1 MAIGR
6 ISGPLLKSNL
16 LRNGVDLAFE
26 TDLLYLDVNNRRI
39 GIKTTNP
46 QYPLDVDGIARVT
59 DLEITN
65 PVFQVGNVQIDGN
78 NNTISTDAQEF
89 RIATTDSVVIG
100 NRVLV
105 GDLEINDSFIENT
118 NTNSDLYIRANGT
131 GTVNIEG
138 NTTITGNL
146 HATGNIT
153 ADGDIQIGDE
163 DTDTITINAEI
174 ASDIIPDQND
184 TYTIGTATKRWA
196 TAYINTTYTDT
207 ITTND
212 IDFGDLDL
220 TSTPGNVVYVA
231 NNGEDTATGAH
242 PQDPVRTIEYALS
255 IAQSGDTVYLYPGT
269 YQETLPLTVPQ
280 GVTVRGQSLRSVEII
295 PDSLTQSE
303 DVFLMNGETTVEEVT
318 IKNFYY
324 NSGADTG
331 YAFRFAPNFNVT
343 LRSPYVRNV
352 SVITQGTT
360 TTSEDPRGFDSGDA
374 GQGVFLDGSV
384 ALETSRE
391 ASMLFHAATFITPGV
406 TALKA
411 TNGARIE
418 WLNSFTY
425 FANKGMHL
433 YDSADG
439 LAGVGKTRLK
449 VSGLSGGVV
458 ATETLNYFDTD
469 GSTVIATATV
479 DSVDGNYIY
488 LDGKVTGFELPPT
501 RAKKTVSAKNGTNL
515 STAQKKFGTAS
526 VLLDGTDD
534 YLEII
539 TQTDFG
545 FGTEEFSV
553 EGWFRFNS
561 LPVSEATL
569 FDFRAGSPSDAAA
582 SHLYITSA
590 GNLKLAIGNTD
601 VLEPANTLVT
611 GTWYHIAVSRA
622 SGNLRIY
629 LNGSNISSVANSTN
643 FGTTKP
649 LRIGGNYAGSNNL
662 QAYVDDI
669 RVRKGA
675 GYASNFTAPTAEL
688 PVTIDTVLMLH
699 CNGDNGSQVIL
710 DDDVFIQDIRFSG
723 GSTAEKF
730 ELVDLSDFGAEVRS
744 IASACVY
751 GNYGVYA
758 DGEGVVAYLI
768 GQNLAYIG
776 NGKETDNDNTTVQ
789 QDQEIV
795 KLNNANVYYS
805 TVDHKGDFRVG
816 DLFTVNQETG
826 EVSFTNAEFLFNN
839 NEGITFTDG
848 VNTTI
853 IDGSKVQTGNIKFSG
868 NTVESISGDLNL
880 DAATGVINLQDNVN
894 VSGNLDVT
902 GNVTIGGNI
911 TLGDAATDSIQITAA
926 IDSDLLP
933 AITDTYN
940 IGSENLAWQ
949 ELHTGKLLVD
959 TIEINDN
966 YIKSTSSNG
975 DINLVTN
982 AAGSIIVDDLSFK
995 DNVITSTSGS
1005 IILSPSSDTV
1015 EVQGTG
1021 SLVIPKGT
1029 TAERPGSPEVGM
1041 IRYNTETGVFEAYD
1055 GDWTELGGVYDV
1067 DRDTYITPELTP
1079 GANDNTLRFYAGGA
1093 LVADVNT
1100 ERFDAVKIEVDDI
1113 EISGNTLQTIT
1124 TNQDLELRA
1133 NGTGTI
1139 SIENFAFNGGTITN
1153 LVDGDVTTLEQT
1165 GTGYFKV
1172 PGTGG
1177 FVIPSGTNEE
1187 RHPTPEVGMMRYNT
1201 VEDRVEVYDIS
1212 GNWNSVAGSTGAVS
1226 FNDAEDIAIKFALT
1240 L

>member
-39 GIKTTNP
+39 GVKTTTP
-46 QYPLDVDGIARVT
+46 QYPLDVAGIARVT

-65 PVFQVGNVQIDGN
+65 PVFTIGNVTINGST
-78 NNTISTDAQEF
+78 NTISTTAQEF
-89 RIATTDSVVIG
+89 RIATTDSVIIG

-131 GTVNIEG
+131 GEVNIEG
-138 NTTITGNL
+138 NTVITGNL

-174 ASDIIPDQND
+174 ASDIIPDAND
-184 TYTIGTATKRWA
+184 TYTIGTADKRWQK
-196 TAYINTTYTDT
+196 AYLNTTYVDT

-212 IDFGDLDL
+212 IDFGDLEI
-220 TSTPGNVVYVA
+220 TSTPGNVIYVS
-231 NNGEDTATGAH
+231 NNGSDTATGAH
-242 PQDPVRTIEYALS
+242 PQDPVRTIEMALS
-255 IAQSGDTVYLYPGT
+255 IALPGDTVFLYPGQ
-269 YQETLPLTVPQ
+269 YEEIFPLTVGQ
-280 GVTVRGQSLRSVEII
+280 GVTVRGQSLRSVEIT
-295 PDSLTQSE
+295 PDSTSQSE
-303 DVFLMNGETTVEEVT
+303 DAFLLSGESTVEEVT

-324 NSGADTG
+324 DSLNDKG
-331 YAFRFAPNFNVT
+331 YAFRFAPDLNVT

-352 SVITQGTT
+352 TVITHGTT
-360 TTSEDPRGFDSGDA
+360 VTSSDPRGFDSGDA
-374 GQGVFLDGSV
+374 GCGVFLDGSV
-384 ALETSRE
+384 ALPSSKE
-391 ASMLFHAATFITPGV
+391 ATMLFHAVTFITPGV
-406 TALKA
+406 TGLKA

-425 FANKGMHL
+425 FADKGMNL

-439 LAGVGKTRLK
+439 LAGNGKTRLK
-449 VSGLSGGVV
+449 LLNLNGSVV
-458 ATETLNYFDTD
+458 PGEIINYYDTD
-469 GSTVIATATV
+469 GSTIISSGTV
-479 DSVDGNYIY
+479 DSIDGSYVY

-501 RAKKTVSAKNGTNL
+501 RAKKTVSAKNGTAIK
-515 STAQKKFGTAS
+515 TAQYKFGS
-526 VLLDGTDD
+526 SSILFDGTDD
-534 YLEII
+534 YAEVI

-545 FGTEEFSV
+545 FGTDDLSV
-553 EGWFRFNS
+553 EGWFRLNS
-561 LPVSEATL
+561 LPAVAATL
-569 FDFRAGSPSDAAA
+569 FDFRAGSALDTSAM
-582 SHLYITSA
+582 HLYLNSS
-590 GNLKLAIGNTD
+590 GNLNLAIGNTD
-601 VLEPANTLVT
+601 VITTFTTLTT
-611 GTWYHIAVSRA
+611 GTWYHIAVSRV
-622 SGNLRIY
+622 GTNLKIY
-629 LNGSNISSVANSTN
+629 LNGSSIGNATDSSDL
-643 FGTTKP
+643 GTTKP
-649 LRIGGNYAGSNNL
+649 LRIGGTFSGANNL
-662 QAYVDDI
+662 HAYVDDF
-669 RVRKGA
+669 RVRKGE
-675 GYASNFTAPTAEL
+675 GYSSNFTAPTSTL
-688 PVTIDTVLMLH
+688 PVTIDTVLMLRGEGE
-699 CNGDNGSQVIL
+699 NNSQVIL
-710 DDDVFIQDIRFSG
+710 DDDEFIQDIRFSG

-730 ELVDLSDFGAEVRS
+730 ELVDLSDFGAELRS

-776 NGKETDNDNTTVQ
+776 NGKEVDNDTTTVL

-795 KLNNANVYYS
+795 KLNGANVYYS
-805 TVDHKGDFRVG
+805 TVDQKGDFRVG
-816 DLFTVNQETG
+816 DLFRVNQETG

-839 NEGITFTDG
+839 NNGITFTDG

-868 NTVESISGDLNL
+868 NTIESIVGDLNF
-880 DAATGVINLQDNVN
+880 DAATGVINLEDNVN
-894 VSGNLDVT
+894 ISGDLDVT

-933 AITDTYN
+933 AVTDTYN
-940 IGSENLAWQ
+940 IGRSDLAWE
-949 ELHTGKLLVD
+949 ELHVGRLYVD
-959 TIEINDN
+959 ELEINDN
-966 YIKSTSSNG
+966 YIQSNSSDGN
-975 DINLVTN
+975 INLITN
-982 AAGSIIVDDLSFK
+982 AAGEIIIDDLRFK
-995 DNVITSTSGS
+995 DNVISNNSGS

-1015 EVQGTG
+1015 EIQGTG
-1021 SLVIPKGT
+1021 SLILPKGS
-1029 TAERPGSPEVGM
+1029 TADRPGTPEVGM
-1041 IRYNTETGVFEAYD
+1041 IRFNTDSGIFEAYD
-1055 GDWTELGGVYDV
+1055 GGWTELGGVYDI

-1100 ERFDAVKIEVDDI
+1100 ERFDVVKLEVDDI

-1153 LVDGDVTTLEQT
+1153 LVDGDVTTLEQI

-1177 FVIPSGTNEE
+1177 FVIPSGNNEE
-1187 RHPTPEVGMMRYNT
+1187 RHPTPEVGMVRYNT
-1201 VEDRVEVYDIS
+1201 VEDRVEVYDIG
-1212 GNWNSVAGSTGAVS
+1212 GNWSSVAGSTGAVS